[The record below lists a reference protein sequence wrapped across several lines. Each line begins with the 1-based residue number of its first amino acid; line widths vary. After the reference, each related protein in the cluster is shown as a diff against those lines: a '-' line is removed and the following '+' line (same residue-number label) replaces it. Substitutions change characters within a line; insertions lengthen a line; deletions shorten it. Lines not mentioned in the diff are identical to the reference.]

1 MSKPVPASH
10 RRTPADAPGAA
21 TMTRRDWLAGAIS
34 TGAISARVISAGAAG
49 LAALCPPSQALA
61 APRPLP
67 SVREVPRRWRIGYA
81 ESMPYGNYAA
91 TLAAIL
97 GELERM
103 GWTGPLTGLPYRPG
117 QTDTAGLWSWLSA
130 RAGSPVLD
138 FVPDAHAT
146 NLTAEGAAALVRR
159 LQDPGDIDLMIV
171 MGTVAGVA
179 LATDAHRVPVLAFSC
194 TNPIAAG
201 IVESETDTGRDHVW
215 AHLDPRRFQRQL
227 SIFHR
232 TFRFQ
237 RLGIAYDDSPT
248 GRAIA
253 SLPDIEAS
261 AERLGFALVRRHV
274 RAPIDHLDQY
284 RYEVELTDAWEAL
297 SREAEAVYITYGRWP
312 LDRFSQLV
320 RPFLKRRVPTF
331 SQLGPEEVE
340 RGALMS
346 IARADMAGIGH
357 FGAATLARVM
367 TGEPLRHLPQVYFD
381 TPSIAWNAATA
392 AAIGY
397 RIPFPALLAADSLHG
412 VL

>member
-1 MSKPVPASH
+1 MSPAAPPSD
-10 RRTPADAPGAA
+10 RRALAD
-21 TMTRRDWLAGAIS
+21 T
-34 TGAISARVISAGAAG
+34 AGAAAITRRGWMAGAAATG
-49 LAALCPPSQALA
+49 LGALCPPAAVLA

-67 SVREVPRRWRIGYA
+67 SVRDVPRRWRIGYA

-103 GWTGPLTGLPYRPG
+103 GWTGALTGMPYRQG
-117 QTDTAGLWSWLSA
+117 QTDTAGLWSWLAA
-130 RAGSPVLD
+130 RVGSPVLD

-146 NLTAEGAAALVRR
+146 NLTPEGAAALVRR

-179 LATDAHRVPVLAFSC
+179 LATDAHRVPVLTFSC
-194 TNPIAAG
+194 TNPVAAG
-201 IVESETDTGRDHVW
+201 IVASEADTGRDHVW

-227 SIFHR
+227 SIFHK
-232 TFRFQ
+232 TFQFR

-253 SLPDIEAS
+253 SLPDIEAT
-261 AERLGFALVRRHV
+261 AKRIGFELVERHV
-274 RAPIDHLDQY
+274 RAPINHLDQY
-284 RYEVELTDAWEAL
+284 RYEVDLTAAWEAL
-297 SREAEAVYITYGRWP
+297 SREADAVYITYGRWP
-312 LDRFSQLV
+312 LDRFTALA
-320 RPFLKRRVPTF
+320 RPFLKQRIPTF

-367 TGEPLRHLPQVYFD
+367 AGEPLRHLPQVYFD

>member
-1 MSKPVPASH
+1 MKPTVPAAA
-10 RRTPADAPGAA
+10 RRTGAA
-21 TMTRRDWLAGAIS
+21 AMTRRGWM
-34 TGAISARVISAGAAG
+34 AGAAAAG
-49 LAALCPPSQALA
+49 VGALCPPAALA
-61 APRPLP
+61 APRPIP
-67 SVREVPRRWRIGYA
+67 SVRNVSRRWRVGYA

-103 GWTGPLTGLPYRPG
+103 GWTGDLMGMPYRPG
-117 QTDTAGLWSWLSA
+117 QTDTAALWSWLA
-130 RAGSPVLD
+130 GNAGSPVLE

-146 NLTAEGAAALVRR
+146 NLTAESGAALAGR
-159 LQDPGDIDLMIV
+159 LRDGRGIDLMIV
-171 MGTVAGVA
+171 MGTVAGIA

-201 IVESETDTGRDHVW
+201 IVASETDTGRDHVW

-227 SIFHR
+227 SIFHK
-232 TFRFQ
+232 TFRFR

-253 SLPDIEAS
+253 SLSDIEAM
-261 AERLGFALVRRHV
+261 AGRIGFELVERHV

-284 RYEVELTDAWEAL
+284 RYEVELTAAWEAL
-297 SREAEAVYITYGRWP
+297 SREAEAVYVTYGRWP
-312 LDRFSQLV
+312 LDRFSALI

-367 TGEPLRHLPQVYFD
+367 AGEPLRHLPQVYFD

>member
-1 MSKPVPASH
+1 
-10 RRTPADAPGAA
+10 
-21 TMTRRDWLAGAIS
+21 MTRRGWMAGAIAA
-34 TGAISARVISAGAAG
+34 GAISAGAAG
-49 LAALCPPSQALA
+49 LGALGSPSQALA

-117 QTDTAGLWSWLSA
+117 QTDTASLWSWLSA

-320 RPFLKRRVPTF
+320 RPFLKRRIPTF

-367 TGEPLRHLPQVYFD
+367 AGEPLRRLPQVYFD

>member
-1 MSKPVPASH
+1 MSPAFPPPG
-10 RRTPADAPGAA
+10 RRTLPDQPRTAA
-21 TMTRRDWLAGAIS
+21 ITRRGWM
-34 TGAISARVISAGAAG
+34 AGAAAG
-49 LAALCPPSQALA
+49 LGALCSSPALLA

-67 SVREVPRRWRIGYA
+67 SARDVPRRWRVGYA

-103 GWTGPLTGLPYRPG
+103 GWTGALTGMPYRPG
-117 QTDTAGLWSWLSA
+117 QTDTAALWSWLA
-130 RAGSPVLD
+130 THAGSPVLD
-138 FVPDAHAT
+138 FVADAHAT
-146 NLTAEGAAALVRR
+146 NLTPDGTAALVSR
-159 LQDPGDIDLMIV
+159 LRDPGDIDLMIV

-179 LATDAHRVPVLAFSC
+179 LATDAHRVPVLTFSC
-194 TNPIAAG
+194 TNPVAAG
-201 IVESETDTGRDHVW
+201 IVASEADTGRDHVW

-227 SIFHR
+227 AIFHR

-284 RYEVELTDAWEAL
+284 RYEVDLTAAWDGL
-297 SREAEAVYITYGRWP
+297 SREADAVYITYGRWP
-312 LDRFSQLV
+312 LDRFSSLV
-320 RPFLKRRVPTF
+320 RPFLKRRIPTF

-357 FGAATLARVM
+357 FGAATIARVM
-367 TGEPLRHLPQVYFD
+367 AGEPLRHLPQVYFD